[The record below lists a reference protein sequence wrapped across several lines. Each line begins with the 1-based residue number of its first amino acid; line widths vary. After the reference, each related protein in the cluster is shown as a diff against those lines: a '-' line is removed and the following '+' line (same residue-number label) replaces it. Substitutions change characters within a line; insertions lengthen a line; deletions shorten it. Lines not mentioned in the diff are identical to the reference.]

1 MISFCTFVERPNTG
15 LQLRQE
21 SLGELEKKYKKVSSD
36 EAEPHWSQQYEAS
49 VDTCSHAYW
58 RGNCKNATLGMD
70 CEVGLRRRSYNVLSG
85 SVLSVWSRV
94 ESILA
99 TRSAHNS
106 KMQVVRLRTGKFN

>member
-1 MISFCTFVERPNTG
+1 M
-15 LQLRQE
+15 QLRQE
-21 SLGELEKKYKKVSSD
+21 TLGELEKKYKKVSSD

-106 KMQVVRLRTGKFN
+106 KMQVVRLRTGKFHSKLKYNFIKL